1 MFESLT
7 QNFTKVFS
15 NLRSRGK
22 LTEDNIKDGM
32 REVKR
37 ALLQADVSLPVINEF
52 IRRVTEKAVGRDVI
66 ESIAPGQQIVKIVQ
80 DELVNLMSPADPHI
94 PFREHEPTVI
104 MMAGLQGTG
113 KTTMCAK
120 LANRLRSKGRKPI
133 MVAADVKRP
142 AAIQQLQLL
151 GGQIDVPVYAEDKK
165 RVVKI
170 CARSVEH
177 AKKNGFDTV
186 ILDTAGR
193 LQIDEEM
200 MEELRDIVKKVKP
213 HQVYLVVDAMIGQDA
228 VNSAKE
234 FNEQLELDGV
244 ILTKM
249 DGDARGGAAIS
260 VRAVTGKPIKFVGVG
275 EKLDRIEEFHP
286 ERIAGRILGMGDTV
300 TLVEKAQ
307 ADLSEEEADKMQ
319 KKMMKGK
326 FDLEDFLDQMQR
338 MKKMGPLGELV
349 KMIPGLGGKMQIG
362 EDEEKDLGRVEAVI
376 QSMTPRERRHPEL
389 IDMSRKRRI
398 AKGSGTTTAD
408 VNGLLKQF
416 KQMRKMIKQFKDKG
430 FFGKM
435 KGMRGM
441 GSLPGFGG

>member
-7 QNFTKVFS
+7 QNFSKIFDR
-15 NLRSRGK
+15 LRSRGK
-22 LTEDNIKDGM
+22 LTEDNIGDGL

-52 IRRVTEKAVGRDVI
+52 IKRVRVKAVGQDVVK
-66 ESIAPGQQIVKIVQ
+66 SIAPGQQIVKIVH
-80 DELVNLMSPADPHI
+80 DELVKLMSPADPHI
-94 PFREHEPTVI
+94 PFRQHEPTVI

-120 LANRLRSKGRKPI
+120 LAMFLRSKGRKPV
-133 MVAADVKRP
+133 MVAADIKRP
-142 AAIQQLQLL
+142 AAIQQLKVL
-151 GGQIDVPVYAEDKK
+151 GKQIDIPVYSEEGG

-170 CARSVEH
+170 CSRSVDYS
-177 AKKNGFDTV
+177 KKNGHDTV

-200 MEELRDIVKKVKP
+200 MDELRTVAKKVKP
-213 HQVYLVVDAMIGQDA
+213 HQIYLVVDAMVGQDA

-234 FNEQLELDGV
+234 FNDRLELDGI

-249 DGDARGGAAIS
+249 DGDARGGAALS
-260 VRAVTGKPIKFVGVG
+260 VRAVTGKPIKFVGIG
-275 EKLDRIEEFHP
+275 EKLDRMEEFHP

-307 ADLSEEEADKMQ
+307 KEISTEEADKLQ
-319 KKMMKGK
+319 KKMVKGK

-338 MKKMGPLGELV
+338 MKKMGPMGELL
-349 KMIPGLGGKMQIG
+349 KMIPGLGSKVEFG
-362 EDEEKDLGRVEAVI
+362 EEQEKELTKIEAII
-376 QSMTPRERRHPEL
+376 QSMTPGERRHPEL
-389 IDMSRKRRI
+389 IDMNRKRRI
-398 AKGSGTTTAD
+398 AKGSATTTAD

-416 KQMRKMIKQFKDKG
+416 KHMRKMIKQFKDKG

-441 GSLPGFGG
+441 GPIPGMT

>member
-7 QNFTKVFS
+7 QNFNKIFDK
-15 NLRSRGK
+15 LRSRGK
-22 LTEDNIKDGM
+22 LTEDNVSDGL

-52 IRRVTEKAVGRDVI
+52 IRHVSEKAVGQDVI
-66 ESIAPGQQIVKIVQ
+66 KSIAPGRQIVKIVH
-80 DELVNLMSPADPHI
+80 DELVKLMSPSDPRI
-94 PFREHEPTVI
+94 PFREHEPTII

-120 LANRLRSKGRKPI
+120 LSAHLRSRGRKPL
-133 MVAADVKRP
+133 MVAADIKRP
-142 AAIQQLQLL
+142 AAIQQLKIL
-151 GGQIDVPVYAEDKK
+151 GKQNNIPVYAEDGR

-170 CARSVEH
+170 CSRSVDY
-177 AKKNGFDTV
+177 ARKNGHDTI

-200 MEELRDIVKKVKP
+200 MDELRGVAKKVKP
-213 HQVYLVVDAMIGQDA
+213 HQIYLVIDAMVGQDA
-228 VNSAKE
+228 VVSAKE
-234 FNEQLELDGV
+234 FNEQLELDGI

-249 DGDARGGAAIS
+249 DGDARGGAALS
-260 VRAVTGKPIKFVGVG
+260 VRAVTGKPIKFVGTG
-275 EKLDRIEEFHP
+275 EKIDRMEEFHP

-300 TLVEKAQ
+300 SLVEKAQ
-307 ADLSEEEADKMQ
+307 KTMSKEETDKLQ
-319 KKMMKGK
+319 KKLVKGK
-326 FDLEDFLDQMQR
+326 FDLEDFLSQMQK
-338 MKKMGPLGELV
+338 MKKMGPMGELL
-349 KMIPGLGGKMQIG
+349 KMIPGLGSKVEFG
-362 EDEEKDLGRVEAVI
+362 EEQEKEMKKVEAII
-376 QSMTPRERRHPEL
+376 QSMTPLERRRPEVL
-389 IDMSRKRRI
+389 DMNRKRRV
-398 AKGSGTTTAD
+398 AKGSATTTTD

-441 GSLPGFGG
+441 GPMPGLG